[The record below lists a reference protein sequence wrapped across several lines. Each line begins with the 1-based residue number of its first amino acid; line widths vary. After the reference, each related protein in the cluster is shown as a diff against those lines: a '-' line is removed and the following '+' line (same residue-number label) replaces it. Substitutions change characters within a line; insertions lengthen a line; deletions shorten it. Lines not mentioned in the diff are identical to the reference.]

1 MAEIYKQIL
10 EDEEKFN
17 EVVKEAFDNTDK
29 NKTGE
34 IDKDSLRAMMNQ
46 ILNDLSYE
54 PPTDKEVNDVFNYLD
69 LNKKGYICINDI
81 QEILNLK
88 KDADINIINE
98 LKKEFPNNECKINF
112 EEFKAMMIS
121 FAQEDMF
128 NSIMRRKI
136 SDDDSDIFSE
146 KIDDNSLENSF
157 D

>member
-69 LNKKGYICINDI
+69 SNKKGF
-81 QEILNLK
+81 LNF
-88 KDADINIINE
+88 DD
-98 LKKEFPNNECKINF
+98 
-112 EEFKAMMIS
+112 FKVL
-121 FAQEDMF
+121 F
-128 NSIMRRKI
+128 R
-136 SDDDSDIFSE
+136 DIFKSMIE
-146 KIDDNSLENSF
+146 ELSNN
-157 D
+157 